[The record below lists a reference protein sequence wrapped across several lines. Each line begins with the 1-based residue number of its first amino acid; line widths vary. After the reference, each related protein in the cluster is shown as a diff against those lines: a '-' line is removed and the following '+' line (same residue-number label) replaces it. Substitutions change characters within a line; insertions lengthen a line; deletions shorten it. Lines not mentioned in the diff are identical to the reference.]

1 MASPGRDVKLSEQR
15 VKGYRNF
22 LTKIWNVN
30 NFLKVNK
37 CSFDGEIKPEKLN
50 LNINKWIYVELINT
64 KNLTENF
71 IKNYRFDEAAKTIY
85 KFVWNSYC
93 DWYLEFSKTILFSK
107 NQRDIREVKKTS
119 GQIFKEILI
128 LLHPFIPFITEELWL
143 KNKLKTKTT
152 KYLMY
157 ANWIHPK
164 KVKIDK
170 SIKNVNEIIQ
180 LISSIRSFKN
190 ELNVKPGSFVDIS
203 IEKLDRKKQMLFLQ
217 NEIVIKKLGRINTIF
232 QKDLSKQ
239 SANLVVSGE
248 ILKLYFDKSIDLEL
262 IKENLSK
269 KQSKIQQDLDIVSKK
284 LNNSSFTERA
294 PKHIV
299 EQEKNIYNDL
309 KINIE
314 KINFTLNS
322 LK

>member
-1 MASPGRDVKLSEQR
+1 
-15 VKGYRNF
+15 
-22 LTKIWNVN
+22 
-30 NFLKVNK
+30 
-37 CSFDGEIKPEKLN
+37 
-50 LNINKWIYVELINT
+50 
-64 KNLTENF
+64 
-71 IKNYRFDEAAKTIY
+71 
-85 KFVWNSYC
+85 
-93 DWYLEFSKTILFSK
+93 
-107 NQRDIREVKKTS
+107 
-119 GQIFKEILI
+119 
-128 LLHPFIPFITEELWL
+128 
-143 KNKLKTKTT
+143 
-152 KYLMY
+152 MY

-203 IEKLDRKKQMLFLQ
+203 IEKLDRKKQTLFLQ

-248 ILKLYFDKSIDLEL
+248 ILKLYFDKTIDLAL

-314 KINFTLNS
+314 KINFTLKS

>member
-1 MASPGRDVKLSEQR
+1 
-15 VKGYRNF
+15 
-22 LTKIWNVN
+22 
-30 NFLKVNK
+30 
-37 CSFDGEIKPEKLN
+37 
-50 LNINKWIYVELINT
+50 
-64 KNLTENF
+64 
-71 IKNYRFDEAAKTIY
+71 
-85 KFVWNSYC
+85 
-93 DWYLEFSKTILFSK
+93 
-107 NQRDIREVKKTS
+107 
-119 GQIFKEILI
+119 
-128 LLHPFIPFITEELWL
+128 
-143 KNKLKTKTT
+143 
-152 KYLMY
+152 MY

-203 IEKLDRKKQMLFLQ
+203 IEKLDRKKQTLFLQ

-239 SANLVVSGE
+239 SANLVVSGQ
-248 ILKLYFDKSIDLEL
+248 ILKLYFDESIDLAL

-269 KQSKIQQDLDIVSKK
+269 KQSKIQQDMDIVSKK
-284 LNNSSFTERA
+284 LNNSSFIERA

>member
-1 MASPGRDVKLSEQR
+1 M
-15 VKGYRNF
+15 
-22 LTKIWNVN
+22 
-30 NFLKVNK
+30 
-37 CSFDGEIKPEKLN
+37 
-50 LNINKWIYVELINT
+50 
-64 KNLTENF
+64 
-71 IKNYRFDEAAKTIY
+71 
-85 KFVWNSYC
+85 
-93 DWYLEFSKTILFSK
+93 
-107 NQRDIREVKKTS
+107 
-119 GQIFKEILI
+119 
-128 LLHPFIPFITEELWL
+128 H
-143 KNKLKTKTT
+143 
-152 KYLMY
+152 

-239 SANLVVSGE
+239 SANLVVSGQ
-248 ILKLYFDKSIDLEL
+248 ILKLYFDKSIDLTL

-314 KINFTLNS
+314 KINLTLNS